1 MHRILRYL
9 NWRKK
14 NLTCF
19 FNEILHGHSSFSPNL
34 SRFLEFELSN
44 YWWEKSI
51 WFPKNIA
58 CLFYRFDWFRL
69 RRRQVLIFLSWE
81 GKPLTSEVTRWAV
94 QILEDDHT
102 HNLGICAQISCP
114 RDAALGM
121 YPDIMDGETDRRR
134 VLKFQLRAPWNWRKR
149 QILMC
154 VCVAF
159 FFFRN
164 EQL

>member
-1 MHRILRYL
+1 MR
-9 NWRKK
+9 
-14 NLTCF
+14 F
-19 FNEILHGHSSFSPNL
+19 SESHSSFSLNL

-44 YWWEKSI
+44 YWLEKSI
-51 WFPKNIA
+51 WFPKNTA

-114 RDAALGM
+114 RDAALGI
-121 YPDIMDGETDRRR
+121 YPDIMDGETVTAGEYSNFNSELPETGEKANFD
-134 VLKFQLRAPWNWRKR
+134 
-149 QILMC
+149 
-154 VCVAF
+154 VCVWLF
-159 FFFRN
+159 FLGMNSFFSHPQKRARHLSIFC
-164 EQL
+164 EKC